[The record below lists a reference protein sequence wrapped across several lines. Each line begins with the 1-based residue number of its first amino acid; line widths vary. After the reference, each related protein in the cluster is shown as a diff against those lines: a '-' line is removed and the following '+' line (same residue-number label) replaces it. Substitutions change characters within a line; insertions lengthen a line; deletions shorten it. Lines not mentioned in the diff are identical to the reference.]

1 MKIMETTGKFRK
13 NIVASVLILFFANVS
28 LTASYKSRVVIAVAA
43 NLIPAMKEIEL
54 LFESDNSDIDLQ
66 IIPGSSGKI
75 AAQII
80 NGAPFDIFASAD
92 MDFPEK
98 LKSMGLTSKGPDVY
112 ARGFLVLFTVKHI
125 NLDNGIYSLKGE
137 QVKKISVANPD
148 TAPYG
153 KAAVNA
159 LIKSGLYKT
168 VKKNLV
174 YAGNVSQA
182 AQYVITGADV
192 GLVARSLMYDPMM
205 KKYKEN
211 YNWVTIDDDIS
222 APLKQGVVLLARA
235 KDNANAVKIYKFIL
249 SKKSKA
255 VFRKYGYR

>member
-1 MKIMETTGKFRK
+1 
-13 NIVASVLILFFANVS
+13 
-28 LTASYKSRVVIAVAA
+28 
-43 NLIPAMKEIEL
+43 
-54 LFESDNSDIDLQ
+54 
-66 IIPGSSGKI
+66 
-75 AAQII
+75 
-80 NGAPFDIFASAD
+80 

-137 QVKKISVANPD
+137 QVKKISLANPE

-159 LIKSGLYKT
+159 LEKSGLYNG
-168 VKKNLV
+168 VKNNLI

-182 AQYVITGADV
+182 AQYVITGADM
-192 GLVARSLMYDPMM
+192 GLVARSLMFDPMM
-205 KKYKEN
+205 KRFKEN
-211 YNWVTIDDDIS
+211 LNWVTINEEIS

-235 KDNANAVKIYKFIL
+235 KNNAEAVKTYQFIL
-249 SKKSKA
+249 SEKSKA